1 MRAHEVPTH
10 VGAEDKVLLW
20 FTFPQIVA
28 MIATCALA
36 YGAYRMAPIGPSEV
50 RLGIAVILGLLGLAA
65 IVGKVG
71 GRSLP
76 LVTADLL
83 RYALGPRRYAG
94 TPGQLVRS
102 EPPAPI
108 ETKPGPLSLM
118 VKKAGRGLR
127 KPRRLNRSKERRNGR
142 RPFRP
147 HGWFGKRRRAKESE
161 STSGNRA
168 TQQETSQRPKRRKA
182 RRTVL
187 GIVALVTL
195 AFAIPQVALAD
206 GHWGFDFEPPEPVPG
221 RRLFVEGLSVSG
233 DRAEVTLRAAT
244 GLDLR
249 ARAYGGWQGRQLR
262 FWGSASLDEGEVVT
276 YDLPLSGESPSLTFS
291 WEDSLGQA
299 GAFTL
304 KGGQLPYPLPS
315 VDGELCDI
323 RVSSLGWTPGSI
335 EGTVASECVSTILE
349 TISLQTVTGHDS
361 MTEIAVMDAAV
372 TSITGTVGVTA
383 GGAYSSASFV
393 PNGETSF
400 SMSIGD
406 GEAIHSVAI
415 NADLRADLEA
425 VLPPLVQLT
434 HHPERTEERIVTV
447 SVLRPGISETV
458 TETVEVV
465 HEDGTVTEHTVSA
478 VLSIPSEVFHSDV
491 TISILHP
498 EHVKAELVER
508 EPLTLSRGE
517 AAALA
522 LTIGSDDPYEA
533 LALPEP
539 EPEPDPS
546 EQTSL
551 SDEEARD
558 IFDILGWWWPW

>member
-36 YGAYRMAPIGPSEV
+36 YGAYRVLPFGTSEV
-50 RLGIAVILGLLGLAA
+50 RMGLAAVLGLLALAA
-65 IVGKVG
+65 IVEKIG

-76 LVTADLL
+76 LATADLL

-94 TPGQLVRS
+94 TPAELART
-102 EPPAPI
+102 EPPAPVQ
-108 ETKPGPLSLM
+108 TTPGPLSLM
-118 VKKAGRGLR
+118 VKKVGRSLR
-127 KPRRLNRSKERRNGR
+127 KLKRSNERRNGR

-147 HGWFGKRRRAKESE
+147 HRWFGKGRRRKEGE
-161 STSGNRA
+161 QANGNKT
-168 TQQETSQRPKRRKA
+168 TQQETRHRPKGRKGRKA

-187 GIVALVTL
+187 GIVAVAAL
-195 AFAIPQVALAD
+195 ALAIPQVALAD
-206 GHWGFDFEPPEPVPG
+206 GHWGFDFEPPEPVHG
-221 RRLFVEGLSVSG
+221 RRLFIERLSVSG
-233 DRAEVTLRAAT
+233 DRAEVTLRAT
-244 GLDLR
+244 TSLDLR

-262 FWGSASLDEGEVVT
+262 FWRSASLDAGETVE

-335 EGTVASECVSTILE
+335 EGTVASECVSTTLE

-372 TSITGTVGVTA
+372 TAITGTVGVTA
-383 GGAYSSASFV
+383 GGAHSSASFV

-447 SVLRPGISETV
+447 SVERPGISETV

>member
-10 VGAEDKVLLW
+10 LGAEDKVLLW

-94 TPGQLVRS
+94 TPGELVRM
-102 EPPAPI
+102 EPPAPVA
-108 ETKPGPLSLM
+108 TKPGPLSLM

-127 KPRRLNRSKERRNGR
+127 KPRRLNMSKERRNGR

-147 HGWFGKRRRAKESE
+147 HGWFGKRRAVKGENDKE
-161 STSGNRA
+161 NR
-168 TQQETSQRPKRRKA
+168 TQQQEVGRKPKRRKA

-206 GHWGFDFEPPEPVPG
+206 GHWGFDFEPPEPVHG

-244 GLDLR
+244 ALDFR
-249 ARAYGGWQGRQLR
+249 VRAYGGWQGSQLR
-262 FWGSASLDEGEVVT
+262 FYRAASLNEGETVT
-276 YDLPLSGESPSLTFS
+276 YDLPLSGETPSFTFS
-291 WEDSLGQA
+291 WEDTLGQA
-299 GAFTL
+299 GALTL
-304 KGGQLPYPLPS
+304 KDEQLPYPLPS
-315 VDGELCDI
+315 VEGELCDL
-323 RVSSLGWTPGSI
+323 RVASLGWSPGRI
-335 EGTVASECVSTILE
+335 EGVIASDCVSTTLE

-361 MTEIAVMDAAV
+361 VTEMAVMDAAV
-372 TSITGTVGVTA
+372 TAITGTVSVTA
-383 GGAYSSASFV
+383 GGSRTTASFV
-393 PNGETSF
+393 RNGATSF

-406 GEAIHSVAI
+406 EEAIHSVAI
-415 NADLRADLEA
+415 NADLRADLEVA
-425 VLPPLVQLT
+425 LPPLVQLT
-434 HHPERTEERIVTV
+434 HHPERTEQIIRTV
-447 SVLRPGISETV
+447 SMVRPGASDSVSETV
-458 TETVEVV
+458 TLTC
-465 HEDGTVTEHTVSA
+465 EDGTTEEHVISA
-478 VLSIPSEVFHSDV
+478 SVSIPSEVFHSDV
-491 TISILHP
+491 TISVLHP
-498 EHVKAELVER
+498 EHVKAEVVDR
-508 EPLTLSRGE
+508 EPVTPTRGE
-517 AAALA
+517 AAAMA

-533 LALPEP
+533 LTLPEP
-539 EPEPDPS
+539 EE
-546 EQTSL
+546 E
-551 SDEEARD
+551 DEAADQSPADDEARD
-558 IFDILGWWWPW
+558 LFDRLGWWWPW

>member
-1 MRAHEVPTH
+1 MRAHGVPTH

-36 YGAYRMAPIGPSEV
+36 YGAYRVLPFGTSEV
-50 RLGIAVILGLLGLAA
+50 RMGLAAVLGLLALAA
-65 IVGKVG
+65 IVGKIG

-83 RYALGPRRYAG
+83 RYALGSSALRRDPSRAGQDRAPRAG
-94 TPGQLVRS
+94 TDHPR
-102 EPPAPI
+102 
-108 ETKPGPLSLM
+108 PLSLM
-118 VKKAGRGLR
+118 VKKVGRSLR
-127 KPRRLNRSKERRNGR
+127 KLKRSNERRNGR

-147 HGWFGKRRRAKESE
+147 HRWFGKGRRRKEGE
-161 STSGNRA
+161 QANGNKT
-168 TQQETSQRPKRRKA
+168 TQQETRHRPKGRKGRKA
-182 RRTVL
+182 KRTL
-187 GIVALVTL
+187 LSLVAVAAL
-195 AFAIPQVALAD
+195 ALAIPQVALAD
-206 GHWGFDFEPPEPVPG
+206 GHWGFDFEPPEPVHG

-249 ARAYGGWQGRQLR
+249 VRAYGGWQGSQLR
-262 FWGSASLDEGEVVT
+262 FYGSASLDEEEVVT
-276 YDLPLSGESPSLTFS
+276 YDLPLSGESPSITFS
-291 WEDSLGQA
+291 WEDTLGQA
-299 GAFTL
+299 GALTL
-304 KGGQLPYPLPS
+304 KDEQLPYPLPS
-315 VDGELCDI
+315 VEGELCDL
-323 RVSSLGWTPGSI
+323 RVASLGWSPGRI
-335 EGTVASECVSTILE
+335 KGVIASDCVSTTLE

-361 MTEIAVMDAAV
+361 MTEMAVMDAAV
-372 TSITGTVGVTA
+372 TAITGTVRITV
-383 GGAYSSASFV
+383 GGSHATASFV

-406 GEAIHSVAI
+406 GEAVHSVAI
-415 NADLRADLEA
+415 NADLRADLEVA
-425 VLPPLVQLT
+425 LPPLVQLT
-434 HHPERTEERIVTV
+434 HHPERTEQVIRTV
-447 SVLRPGISETV
+447 SVLRPGTSDSVSETV
-458 TETVEVV
+458 TLTC
-465 HEDGTVTEHTVSA
+465 EDGTTEEHTVSA
-478 VLSIPSEVFHSDV
+478 SVSIPSEVFHSDV